1 MAGGSGSTEVGDV
14 SWITP
19 TGQITTT
26 CWPLGT
32 PGHSWQTVASSGS
45 TIGLK
50 GMIFAAKGLA
60 LAGWDLFTKPELLVR
75 AKEDL
80 NEASGGKAYTSPLP
94 SGLKPS

>member
-1 MAGGSGSTEVGDV
+1 
-14 SWITP
+14 
-19 TGQITTT
+19 
-26 CWPLGT
+26 
-32 PGHSWQTVASSGS
+32 
-45 TIGLK
+45 
-50 GMIFAAKGLA
+50 MIFAAKGLA